1 MAKMT
6 TAQMEK
12 LVAKATELSSNTSM
26 NAAAIECGF
35 KNVVSFKNALWN
47 ACVELGKAPPK
58 FTRARKASKAAGR
71 KPKPLPSSVT
81 IEVKSTKSGSGRAS
95 VPKEVFQVLKVNAGE
110 KLKFDLKR
118 TKVVITRA

>member
-26 NAAAIECGF
+26 NAAECGF

-58 FTRARKASKAAGR
+58 FTRARKASKATGR
-71 KPKPLPSSVT
+71 KPKPLPSSVM